1 VTLIRDPADLD
12 RARARGLR
20 ACYPKSTRILVG
32 MATCGI
38 ASGAAEVHAA
48 LARAIR
54 KTGLKAKLSAT
65 GCIGICQEEP
75 LVDVL
80 QPGRPRV
87 TFHRMSPA
95 TAEELVSRLADGAAG
110 GDRLGAPFGRIDSEE
125 FVVDGTI
132 HRYFDGALPEEIARI
147 PAYRDIDFYRKQRR
161 IALRNCGFLDPGR
174 IEEFIARGGYRAA
187 ARCLAEMTPE
197 QVVREIERS
206 GLRGRGGAGY
216 PTGAKWRA
224 CREAPGDIRY
234 VIANGDEGD
243 PGAYMDRS
251 ILEGDPHSVI
261 EGMIAG
267 AYAVGAHEGYIY
279 VRAEYPLAVESF
291 TRALVQ
297 AEACGL
303 LGDDILGTGFSFR
316 IHVSTGGG
324 AFVCG
329 ESTALMASIE
339 GRIGEPRAKH
349 VHATEEGLWD
359 RPTVLN
365 NVETWAVVP
374 VIICRGA
381 DWYAAIGT
389 ERSRGTKVFSL
400 VGKVKN
406 TGLVE
411 VPMGIS
417 LREIIYDIGGGIAG
431 GRKLKAVQTG
441 GPSGGCIPEEH
452 IDLPVDY
459 EKLAEVGSMMGS
471 GGMIVMDDRT
481 CMVDVA
487 RYFID
492 FLIDES
498 CGKCTPCREGLQQ
511 MHRLLADITEGRG
524 TPEGLALLEELAGV
538 VRDTSLCGLGTSAPN
553 PVLTTLR
560 AFRAE
565 YEAHVLEKRCPA
577 GVCKALIRYSIDAEK
592 CTGCMLCI
600 KTCPASAISGARK
613 KAHTIDAEAC
623 IACGACVETCRF
635 DAVQVS

>member
-1 VTLIRDPADLD
+1 MLIRTEADMEK
-12 RARARGLR
+12 ARVKGLL
-20 ACYPKSTRILVG
+20 ACYPKRTRILVG

-48 LARAIR
+48 VAKAIR
-54 KTGLKAKLSAT
+54 KHGLKAKLSAT

-80 QPGRPRV
+80 APGRPRL
-87 TFHRMSPA
+87 TFHRMTPEA
-95 TAEELVSRLADGAAG
+95 GEQLVARLAEGKEDGG
-110 GDRLGAPFGRIDSEE
+110 RGAFGRIDSEE
-125 FVVDGTI
+125 FLVDGSI
-132 HRYFDGALPEEIARI
+132 HRYFDGAPPRSLAQVP
-147 PAYRDIDFYRKQRR
+147 PYGDIDFYRKQKR
-161 IALRNCGFLDPGR
+161 IALRHCGFLDPGC
-174 IEEFIARGGYRAA
+174 IDEFIAHGGYYAMRKA
-187 ARCLAEMTPE
+187 LVEMTPD
-197 QVVREIERS
+197 QVVGEIERS

-216 PTGAKWRA
+216 PTGVKWRA
-224 CREAPGDIRY
+224 CREAPGEVRY

-261 EGMIAG
+261 EGMIIG
-267 AYAVGAHEGYIY
+267 AYAVGAREGFIY
-279 VRAEYPLAVESF
+279 VRAEYPMAVANF
-291 TRALVQ
+291 ARALAQ
-297 AEACGL
+297 AEEYGL
-303 LGDDILGTGFSFR
+303 LGDDILGTGFAFR
-316 IHVSTGGG
+316 IHVSKGGG

-349 VHATEEGLWD
+349 VHATEAGLWD
-359 RPTVLN
+359 KPTVLN

-374 VIICRGA
+374 VIISRGA
-381 DWYAAIGT
+381 AWYAAIGT
-389 ERSRGTKVFSL
+389 EKSRGTKVFSL

-417 LREIIYDIGGGIAG
+417 LREIIFDIGGGIAG
-431 GRKLKAVQTG
+431 GKKFKAVQTG
-441 GPSGGCIPEEH
+441 GPSGGCIPEQH

-459 EKLAEVGSMMGS
+459 ERLAEVGSMMGS
-471 GGMIVMDDRT
+471 GGMIVMDEAT

-511 MHRLLADITEGRG
+511 MHRLLQEITEGRG
-524 TPEGLALLEELAGV
+524 TEADIASLEELAGV

-560 AFRAE
+560 YFRDE
-565 YEAHVLEKRCPA
+565 YQAHVNEKRCPA
-577 GVCKALIRYSIDAEK
+577 GTCKALITYRIDAEK
-592 CTGCMLCI
+592 CTGCMLCL
-600 KTCPASAISGARK
+600 KGCPAAAIAGERK
-613 KAHTIDAEAC
+613 KTHVIDPEKC
-623 IACGACVETCRF
+623 IKCGVCFEVCRF
-635 DAVQVS
+635 DAVLVG